1 MMNKSMQF
9 RDGNFCEFSANWQ
22 VVSDDRLIKCKKK
35 TAAVLISWMGYSSA
49 EIKFQWENEHK
60 YIIIMEHRIHHNIEH
75 MRHP

>member
-35 TAAVLISWMGYSSA
+35 QQPSSYP
-49 EIKFQWENEHK
+49 EWDIQVRK
-60 YIIIMEHRIHHNIEH
+60 
-75 MRHP
+75 